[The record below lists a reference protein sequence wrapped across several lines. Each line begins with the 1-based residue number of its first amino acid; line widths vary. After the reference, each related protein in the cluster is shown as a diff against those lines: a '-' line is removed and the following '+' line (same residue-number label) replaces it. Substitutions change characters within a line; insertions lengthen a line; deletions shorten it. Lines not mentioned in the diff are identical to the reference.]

1 MLRRAGA
8 RKCRCVA
15 GPDRIVEFWCRGV
28 PSTRV
33 IALTSFKAIRARAEK
48 RKGGPKALDRL
59 MPDKPDLK
67 GLAKL
72 GDDRALSVGDIRSEP

>member
-1 MLRRAGA
+1 M
-8 RKCRCVA
+8 
-15 GPDRIVEFWCRGV
+15 
-28 PSTRV
+28 
-33 IALTSFKAIRARAEK
+33 TSFKAIRVRAEK